1 VSSLSPEARKLLD
14 GSRAAGGP
22 SAAQRAAMKQ
32 AVLAAGLLPG
42 TAAASSAVGGAKAAG
57 LGLAAKLSL
66 VVVSV
71 AVGSTLVWQAL
82 SPATPGASDE
92 VSPELMQSPGIVT
105 FALPRAEPVEPQAP
119 IAEPPAAV
127 DPPRGTGAEPQVARA
142 QPPVAEG
149 APRVGPTGPQPGVAE
164 TPPAATRIATP
175 REPGTQGP
183 SAPAATPPLEATPPP
198 PRAPVDDATLSKEIA
213 AVSRAMGAVDAKTWA
228 VALAQVSSYRATFPA
243 GALETEASVVEV
255 LALCGL
261 GRVDEARAA
270 AASLPANNPA
280 VRRLERSCIAAAK

>member
-1 VSSLSPEARKLLD
+1 MSSLSPEARKLLD

-127 DPPRGTGAEPQVARA
+127 DPPRAAVADL
-142 QPPVAEG
+142 
-149 APRVGPTGPQPGVAE
+149 RVGPTGPQPGVAE
-164 TPPAATRIATP
+164 TPPAAARIATP

-183 SAPAATPPLEATPPP
+183 SAPAATAPLEATPPP

-228 VALAQVSSYRATFPA
+228 VALAQVSAYRATFPA

-280 VRRLERSCIAAAK
+280 VRRLERSCIAAGK